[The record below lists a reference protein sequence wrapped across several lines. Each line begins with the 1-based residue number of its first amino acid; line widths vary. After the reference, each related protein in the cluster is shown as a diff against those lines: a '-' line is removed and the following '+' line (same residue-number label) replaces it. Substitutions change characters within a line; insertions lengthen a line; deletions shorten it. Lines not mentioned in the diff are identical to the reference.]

1 MAKRIVGKNGK
12 KETIFNKYTIG
23 ESNVC
28 PECHRPFKEY
38 DLKNIEERGTISC
51 VKCGAKLS
59 RK

>member
-1 MAKRIVGKNGK
+1 MAKKIVAKNGK
-12 KETIFNKYTIG
+12 KETYFNKYVIG

-28 PECHRPFKEY
+28 PECHRPFKEF
-38 DLKNIEERGTISC
+38 DIKNLEEREVISC

>member
-1 MAKRIVGKNGK
+1 MAKKVVGKTGK
-12 KETIFNKYTIG
+12 KETYFNKYTIG
-23 ESNVC
+23 EMNSC
-28 PECHRPFKEY
+28 PECNRPFKEY

>member
-12 KETIFNKYTIG
+12 KETIFNKYEIG
-23 ESNVC
+23 ESNTC
-28 PECHRPFKEY
+28 PECHRTFK
-38 DLKNIEERGTISC
+38 DFDIKNLEERGTISC